1 MSTCPVFIFR
11 WKPSSPWGRREKV
24 PRRSAPGAEPGALG
38 GSQGAAER
46 IPTPPW
52 TSWGPGFRSPV
63 WKQGCWRDSLSRL
76 SNPSFQGLGH
86 TQYLFT
92 QSLGI
97 TLLEKKTSWSGRDL
111 LSIGSWVRALW
122 GQRPGSVTFS
132 PSSSTV
138 HQAPSECWL
147 KEWIDGIE

>member
-1 MSTCPVFIFR
+1 MKTFLPMRPEGEGPKAECA
-11 WKPSSPWGRREKV
+11 RR
-24 PRRSAPGAEPGALG
+24 RARSAGRES
-38 GSQGAAER
+38 GSCRAD
-46 IPTPPW
+46 PTPPW
-52 TSWGPGFRSPV
+52 TSWGPGFSSPV
-63 WKQGCWRDSLSRL
+63 WKQGSWWDSLSRL

-111 LSIGSWVRALW
+111 LSFGSWVRALW
-122 GQRPGSVTFS
+122 GQRPGSVIFS

-147 KEWIDGIE
+147 KEWIDGIK